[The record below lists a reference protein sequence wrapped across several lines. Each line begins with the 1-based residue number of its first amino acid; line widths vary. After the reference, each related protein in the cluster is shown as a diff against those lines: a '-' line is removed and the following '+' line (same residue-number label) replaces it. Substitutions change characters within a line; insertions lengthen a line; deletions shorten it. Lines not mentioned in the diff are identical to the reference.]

1 MKTKE
6 TVVAVVLLLGFYA
19 CVARVLPG
27 CLPADIQK
35 DTAAGLYE
43 AQQLACVDKYAD
55 KPSIDKCRA
64 RVRASWVVDAGSEGG
79 SR

>member
-1 MKTKE
+1 MKAKE
-6 TVVAVVLLLGFYA
+6 TVIAIVLLLGFYA

-27 CLPADIQK
+27 CIVPGIERE
-35 DTAAGLYE
+35 TVAGLYE

-64 RVRASWVVDAGSEGG
+64 RVKASWVVDAGSERG